1 MKFTYKHFEDI
12 KHSIYCNEELY
23 QELKNR
29 QFRARERI
37 FDNYDISILTQK
49 VLNKI
54 NDLIPKS
61 KRKGLKIIVSPNF
74 GEHYGKKARNRQYIE
89 SQLVVIFNDKGFE
102 TQIFRTEPQSNY
114 YTFRFFNEEQEKL
127 LKENVFKKFLQNSW
141 QIFKKKDILISI
153 IERRWLNE

>member
-1 MKFTYKHFEDI
+1 MKFTYEHFEDI
-12 KHSIYCNEELY
+12 KHSIYCNEELK

-29 QFRARERI
+29 QCRARERI

-74 GEHYGKKARNRQYIE
+74 GKHYCKKARNRQYIE
-89 SQLVVIFNDKGFE
+89 SQLLVIFNDKGFE
-102 TQIFRTEPQSNY
+102 TQIFRTEPQSKY

-127 LKENVFKKFLQNSW
+127 IKENVFKKFLQNSW
-141 QIFKKKDILISI
+141 QIFKKSI
-153 IERRWLNE
+153 YSYQSLKGGD